1 MGIVILT
8 LKDCLQ
14 IKYFNIC
21 KSLKTVIGT
30 SYFISGLSI
39 VAANGATFHCGTWA
53 SHPGAFSCCRAQAVG
68 TGASVA
74 AAHISSVVGA
84 HGL

>member
-1 MGIVILT
+1 MGIIVLT
-8 LKDCLQ
+8 LQDFLQ

-21 KSLKTVIGT
+21 KSLKTVTGT
-30 SYFISGLSI
+30 SYFIPGLSI
-39 VAANGATFHCGTWA
+39 VAANGATFHCSTWA
-53 SHPGAFSCCRAQAVG
+53 SHPAGFSCCRAQAVG

-74 AAHISSVVGA
+74 ATHICSVVGA